1 MYHRYRG
8 LLSAWIFICTALLY
22 AASVAITGFAEDP
35 PVLIIT
41 LNGTIVRT
49 YTQSQLEALD
59 YAIPTTR
66 LYIPLNTPTTN
77 WPAMSTGRIQ
87 GITFD
92 ELAPLMNDA
101 WALTVTSPDGMR
113 KSYDSPD
120 LAERFATLVWVTS
133 ASTPSASTTVPHA
146 QTTPYTVEIK
156 GEASTSTTPL
166 SIWLSWEGIPQLK
179 EEIRRFAQLHG
190 ITITM
195 TEVPK
200 ISSKLVQT
208 QRGGGIVAD
217 VVMVQADYIFEL
229 AATGMLQSLDYLQ
242 PQMSQS
248 SGGSSFF
255 LFGRQ
260 WAIPFYY
267 DSQLIF
273 CNSALFQAAGLDP
286 QAIRTLDDLQ
296 QAARTIR
303 STNTGTFAP
312 LAWNLYSA
320 YWLLPFQFGFGKD
333 RLIEANGS
341 VIVNDT
347 ASIAAVDYLMGL
359 VDQGLVSIN
368 ERDAMLA
375 NFTAGKT
382 AMMLSSSYMIPEL
395 EKLGIAFETVAFP
408 YNQQLQRPIV
418 PLLDYKGLAITKRSR
433 NPILA
438 RRLIQYLTGIGVQ
451 QRLPV
456 AIGKLPA
463 STQALAMETPTS
475 ANRERLKESATF
487 GYPLTPDIGY
497 SVYKDV
503 LWDMLRFILT
513 GQLSVKDGLNQ
524 AQRLISSR
532 IKDQLAQLPAEFTM
546 IIDQGEHNDD
556 DEKAM
561 ANEVLGDKADGGD
574 DVGSDP
580 AGKPGFFNWLRNL
593 WR

>member
-1 MYHRYRG
+1 MHHRYRG
-8 LLSAWIFICTALLY
+8 LLSAWIFICTALLW
-22 AASVAITGFAEDP
+22 AAFVAIPVSAADP
-35 PVLIIT
+35 PVLIIS
-41 LNGTIVRT
+41 LNGTITST
-49 YTQSQLEALD
+49 YTQLQLEALD
-59 YAIPTTR
+59 YAIPTTGR
-66 LYIPLNTPTTN
+66 YLQLNSTTTAM
-77 WPAMSTGRIQ
+77 PATSAEYFQ

-101 WALTVTSPDGMR
+101 WTLTVTSPNGER

-120 LAERFATLVWVTS
+120 LAENLATLVWVTS
-133 ASTPSASTTVPHA
+133 ASTPSASTTFPHA
-146 QTTPYTVEIK
+146 RTTPYTVDIK
-156 GEASTSTTPL
+156 GEASTSSTPL
-166 SIWLSWEGIPQLK
+166 SIWLSWEGTPQLK
-179 EEIRRFAQLHG
+179 EEIQRFAQLHG

-200 ISSKLVQT
+200 ITSKLVQT
-208 QRGGGIVAD
+208 QRGGGVVAD

-242 PQMSQS
+242 PQTMEV
-248 SGGSSFF
+248 SGGSSFY

-273 CNSALFQAAGLDP
+273 CNSALFQVAGLDP
-286 QAIRTLDDLQ
+286 QAIKTLNDLQ
-296 QAARTIR
+296 QAARTI
-303 STNTGTFAP
+303 SSANTITAAP

-451 QRLPV
+451 QRLPL

-463 STQALAMETPTS
+463 SPQALAMETPTS

-487 GYPLTPDIGY
+487 GYPLPPDIGY

-513 GQLSVKDGLNQ
+513 GQLSVKNGLNQ
-524 AQRLISSR
+524 AQRLIDSR

-546 IIDQGEHNDD
+546 ITDQGEHNDD
-556 DEKAM
+556 DTKAM
-561 ANEVLGDKADGGD
+561 ANRALEDEDDGGD

-580 AGKPGFFNWLRNL
+580 AGKPSFFNWLRNL
-593 WR
+593 W

>member
-1 MYHRYRG
+1 MHNRYRG
-8 LLSAWIFICTALLY
+8 LLSACLFMCTTLLFC
-22 AASVAITGFAEDP
+22 AAPSHAHIIDQT
-35 PVLIIT
+35 VLVIS
-41 LNGTIVRT
+41 LNGTITHT
-49 YTQSQLEALD
+49 YTKPQLDALA
-59 YAIPTTR
+59 YAIPPTEHY
-66 LYIPLNTPTTN
+66 LPLNTPASTWQANTT
-77 WPAMSTGRIQ
+77 GHIQ

-92 ELAPLMNDA
+92 ELAPLLNDA
-101 WALTVTSPDGMR
+101 WALTVTSPDGNQHQF
-113 KSYDSPD
+113 DSPD
-120 LAERFATLVWVTS
+120 LAEKLASLVWVTS
-133 ASTPSASTTVPHA
+133 ASNPVATAPIA
-146 QTTPYTVEIK
+146 PYTVDIE
-156 GEASTSTTPL
+156 GEAATSTTPL

-179 EEIRRFAQLHG
+179 EEIRRFAQLHD

-195 TEVPK
+195 SEVPK

-208 QRGGGIVAD
+208 QRGGGTVAD

-242 PQMSQS
+242 PQTTQT
-248 SGGSSFF
+248 SGNGSFH

-260 WAIPFYY
+260 WAIPLYY

-286 QAIRTLDDLQ
+286 QAIKTLDDLQ
-296 QAARTIR
+296 QVARTLDAVHP
-303 STNTGTFAP
+303 SAHAP

-320 YWLLPFQFGFGKD
+320 YWLLPFQMGFGKD
-333 RLIEANGS
+333 RLIEADGS
-341 VIVNDT
+341 VVVNDT

-375 NFTAGKT
+375 NFIAGKT
-382 AMMLSSSYMIPEL
+382 GMMLSSSYMIPEL
-395 EKLGIAFETVAFP
+395 EKLGIGFETVAFP
-408 YNQQLQRPIV
+408 NNQQLQRPVV

-451 QRLPV
+451 QRLPL

-463 STQALAMETPTS
+463 SPQALAMETNIT
-475 ANRERLKESATF
+475 ANRERLRESATF
-487 GYPLTPDIGY
+487 GYPLPPDIGY

-513 GQLSVKDGLNQ
+513 RQMGVKDGLDQ
-524 AQRLISSR
+524 AQRLIDSR
-532 IKDQLAQLPAEFTM
+532 IKDQLAQLPVEFS
-546 IIDQGEHNDD
+546 ILQNQGENDD
-556 DEKAM
+556 AKKMDDRVLEDET
-561 ANEVLGDKADGGD
+561 NGGD
-574 DVGSDP
+574 GMGPNP

-593 WR
+593 W

>member
-1 MYHRYRG
+1 MHHRYRG
-8 LLSAWIFICTALLY
+8 LLSACLFMCTTLLMCASPSTPAL
-22 AASVAITGFAEDP
+22 AAEP
-35 PVLIIT
+35 PELIIN
-41 LNGTIVRT
+41 LNGTITRT
-49 YTQSQLEALD
+49 YTQAQLEALD
-59 YAIPTTR
+59 YAIPTIDR
-66 LYIPLNTPTTN
+66 YLPLNTPAPG
-77 WPAMSTGRIQ
+77 WPTMSTGRIQ
-87 GITFD
+87 GITLD

-101 WALTVTSPDGMR
+101 WALTVTSPDGTQR
-113 KSYDSPD
+113 TFDSPD
-120 LAERFATLVWVTS
+120 LAENLATLVWVTS
-133 ASTPSASTTVPHA
+133 AATPSAHPLATT
-146 QTTPYTVEIK
+146 YTVDIE

-166 SIWLSWEGIPQLK
+166 SIWLSWEGIPQMK
-179 EEIRRFAQLHG
+179 DEIQRFAQLHG

-200 ISSKLVQT
+200 ITSKLVQT
-208 QRGGGIVAD
+208 QRGGGVVAD

-229 AATGMLQSLDYLQ
+229 ASTGMLQSLDYLQ
-242 PQMSQS
+242 PEISQS
-248 SGGSSFF
+248 SGGSSFR

-286 QAIRTLDDLQ
+286 QAINTLGDLQ
-296 QAARTIR
+296 QAARTLGT
-303 STNTGTFAP
+303 SNTSATAP

-320 YWLLPFQFGFGKD
+320 YWLLPFQMGFGKD
-333 RLIEANGS
+333 RLIEPDGS
-341 VIVNDT
+341 VVVNDK

-359 VDQGLVSIN
+359 VEQGLVSIN

-408 YNQQLQRPIV
+408 YNQQVQRPVV
-418 PLLDYKGLAITKRSR
+418 PLLDFKGLAITKRSR

-451 QRLPV
+451 QRLPL

-463 STQALAMETPTS
+463 SPQALAMETSTT
-475 ANRERLKESATF
+475 ANRERLKESASF
-487 GYPLTPDIGY
+487 GYPLPPDIGY
-497 SVYKDV
+497 SVYKYV

-513 GQLSVKDGLNQ
+513 GQLSVKDGLDQ

-532 IKDQLAQLPAEFTM
+532 IKDQLAQLPAEFSLMT
-546 IIDQGEHNDD
+546 DQGEND
-556 DEKAM
+556 DEKTM
-561 ANEVLGDKADGGD
+561 DNRVLEDEDNDGD

-580 AGKPGFFNWLRNL
+580 AGEPGFFNWLRNL
-593 WR
+593 W